1 MGGSLI
7 FRKLFLLTLIVIV
20 PLLAACDT
28 ENQATGTIQ
37 GVVTIGPISPVERPG
52 EKPVI
57 HFEVFQARKIM
68 IYDKN
73 RTTLVKQLDIDCKG
87 QYSVKLKPA
96 IYTVDINR
104 IGIDHSPDVPKQI
117 EVRTG
122 ETIELNVDIDTGIR

>member
-1 MGGSLI
+1 MGGSL
-7 FRKLFLLTLIVIV
+7 LFKTRVLLTLMSIV
-20 PLLAACDT
+20 PLLVSCVAG
-28 ENQATGTIQ
+28 NQATGVIK
-37 GVVTIGPISPVERPG
+37 GVVTIGPLSPVERPG

-57 HFEVFQARKIM
+57 PCEVYSARKIM

-73 RTTLVKQLDIDCKG
+73 RTTLLKQVDIDCEG
-87 QYSVKLKPA
+87 QYSVELKPG

-104 IGIDHSPDVPKQI
+104 IGIDRSPDVPEQI